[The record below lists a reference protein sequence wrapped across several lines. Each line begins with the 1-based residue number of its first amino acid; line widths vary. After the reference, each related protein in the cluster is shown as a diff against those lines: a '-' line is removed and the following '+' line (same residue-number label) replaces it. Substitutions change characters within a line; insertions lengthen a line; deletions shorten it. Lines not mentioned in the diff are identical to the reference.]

1 MNQSI
6 LLPMLKVI
14 WAVFGIYWLVVAR
27 GGEVAEAGE
36 RSFYRPLRLMV
47 LVVTFTLLFSER
59 MAIGFLG
66 RRFVQQM
73 APISYV
79 GFAVTLAGLAVAV
92 WARIH
97 LGQYWSDKI
106 VLKVD
111 HQLIRSGPYAYLRHP
126 IYSGVL
132 LGVAGTILV
141 IGEWRAAT
149 AFMLLLTN
157 YWIKAKRE
165 EQMLASR
172 FGECL
177 RSYQKQAGF
186 LLPRFRS
193 KT

>member
-6 LLPMLKVI
+6 LLSMLKVM
-14 WAVFGIYWLVVAR
+14 WAAFGIYWLVVAR
-27 GGEVAEAGE
+27 GGKVAEAGE
-36 RSFYRPLRLMV
+36 RNFYRPLRLMV

-59 MAIGFLG
+59 MAVGFLG

-73 APISYV
+73 APISYA
-79 GFAVTLAGLAVAV
+79 GFAVTLAGLAIAV

-111 HQLIRSGPYAYLRHP
+111 HQLIRSGPYAYMRHP

-132 LGVAGTILV
+132 LGVAGTGLV
-141 IGEWRAAT
+141 VGECRAAT

-172 FGECL
+172 FGERL
-177 RSYQKQAGF
+177 RDHQNQAGF
-186 LLPRFRS
+186 WLPRFRT

>member
-1 MNQSI
+1 MSQSI

-27 GGEVAEAGE
+27 GGKVAEVGE
-36 RSFYRPLRLMV
+36 RNFYRPVRLTV
-47 LVVTFTLLFSER
+47 LVVTFTLLFFER
-59 MAIGFLG
+59 IAIGFLG
-66 RRFVQQM
+66 RRFVGQLP
-73 APISYV
+73 AISYA
-79 GFAVTLAGLAVAV
+79 GFAVTLAGLAIAV

-111 HQLIRSGPYAYLRHP
+111 HRLIRSGPYEYLRHP

-132 LGVAGTILV
+132 LGVAGTALV
-141 IGEWRAAT
+141 VGEWRAAT

-172 FGECL
+172 FGEGL
-177 RSYQKQAGF
+177 RNYQKQAGF
-186 LLPRFRS
+186 LLPRFRW